1 MPNNLT
7 DKEII
12 MALEEYVDFADFQ
25 HTEYTTVR
33 IDVLKNALELINR
46 QEEEFKKLQDEYRWL
61 DQESDILKADV
72 ENLNRICDEVNA
84 ENERLTAEV
93 EKNQVRI
100 KTLEKVAEL
109 RKKAV
114 FEKIEQ
120 NIKLRKEL
128 ETAKAEAYKEAYE
141 KAKEIL
147 ELKFDNVLNE
157 LVGDNK

>member
-33 IDVLKNALELINR
+33 IDVLKNALDLINR
-46 QEEEFKKLQDEYRWL
+46 QEDKCKAYKCYYDEC
-61 DQESDILKADV
+61 LKDLKNA
-72 ENLNRICDEVNA
+72 NA
-84 ENERLTAEV
+84 ENESLKAEV

-147 ELKFDNVLNE
+147 ELNFDNVLNE